1 MHKRTYEATAWVRP
15 PPGAG
20 GRAALHRIAT
30 HPEAT
35 LLAAT
40 LQPGSGPAPERMGG
54 LRGPCGRRDFL
65 GSPERVKVYGPVWI
79 SPTPERFLL
88 HMSGRFEVSLS
99 QWP

>member
-1 MHKRTYEATAWVRP
+1 MGPASRQGPGAVPRCIASRPIPKRRFWLRRSSPGAVRP
-15 PPGAG
+15 RSEWAACVD
-20 GRAALHRIAT
+20 RADVD
-30 HPEAT
+30 
-35 LLAAT
+35 
-40 LQPGSGPAPERMGG
+40 
-54 LRGPCGRRDFL
+54 DFL